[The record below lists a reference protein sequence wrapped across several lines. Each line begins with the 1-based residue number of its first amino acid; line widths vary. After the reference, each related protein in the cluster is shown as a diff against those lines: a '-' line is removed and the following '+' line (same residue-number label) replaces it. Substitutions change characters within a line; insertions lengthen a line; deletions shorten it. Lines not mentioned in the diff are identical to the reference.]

1 MGTLRYKVVKRRN
14 PMTAAVSYGPRL
26 LRYTLIKADDVVER
40 AAQNSNID
48 RGLLEAAMVGFQEA
62 VRNFIMNGHNLQL
75 FPLGSFCVSLLS
87 TEGTDTPE
95 AVSARQIKGA
105 HLWFRSSPTLNGYKA
120 RQNIRLVRIGEEE
133 AEGGGEE
140 EEGAHEL
147 GPPHGGPDARQ
158 RIALCF
164 CSFYHPPGGS
174 VDSSVLFY
182 FGQTLLYAG
191 SVFGVKLL
199 MSEEIRRHLGPG
211 PPDAKAGKP

>member
-62 VRNFIMNGHNLQL
+62 VRNFIMNGHNLLL

-87 TEGTDTPE
+87 TEGADTPE

-105 HLWFRSSPTLNGYKA
+105 YLWFRSSPTLNGYKA

-133 AEGGGEE
+133 SEGGGRKKR
-140 EEGAHEL
+140 GRMSLARLTAALTL
-147 GPPHGGPDARQ
+147 GSG
-158 RIALCF
+158 IALCF